1 MANAPLR
8 NRLRFHS
15 GACGAQAVLTDQP
28 TGGAASGIGG
38 ATGAAFSNG
47 AAGGGSWASTSTGGS
62 AAGAA
67 LATGLAAWWL
77 SISADLLSSAWRSNG
92 FSVNISMAGGGVWLP
107 IAAGS
112 PGKGM
117 VPCIGGA
124 VGAPIAAGS
133 PGAGMLSVGGGV

>member
-15 GACGAQAVLTDQP
+15 GACRARPVLTDQP

-47 AAGGGSWASTSTGGS
+47 AAGAGSWASTSTGGS
-62 AAGAA
+62 ALGAA

-77 SISADLLSSAWRSNG
+77 SISADLLSSAAMSNG

>member
-15 GACGAQAVLTDQP
+15 GACRARPVLSDHP

-47 AAGGGSWASTSTGGS
+47 AAGAGSWASTSTGGS
-62 AAGAA
+62 ALGAA

-92 FSVNISMAGGGVWLP
+92 VSVNISMAGGGAAATIALVSPCAGMLP
-107 IAAGS
+107 G
-112 PGKGM
+112 
-117 VPCIGGA
+117 IGGA
-124 VGAPIAAGS
+124 VGAPVAAGS

>member
-8 NRLRFHS
+8 NRLPFHS
-15 GACGAQAVLTDQP
+15 GACRARPVLSDHP

-47 AAGGGSWASTSTGGS
+47 AAGAGSWASTSTGGS
-62 AAGAA
+62 ALGAA

-112 PGKGM
+112 PGIGM